1 MSKRIE
7 QQIATSDDPTLTH
20 ICYRY
25 DVKRERLDDP
35 EQIESI
41 RVVLPSGLSARFIRA
56 DHWKA
61 TTP

>member
-35 EQIESI
+35 EQISPSGL
-41 RVVLPSGLSARFIRA
+41 LPSGLSARFIRA